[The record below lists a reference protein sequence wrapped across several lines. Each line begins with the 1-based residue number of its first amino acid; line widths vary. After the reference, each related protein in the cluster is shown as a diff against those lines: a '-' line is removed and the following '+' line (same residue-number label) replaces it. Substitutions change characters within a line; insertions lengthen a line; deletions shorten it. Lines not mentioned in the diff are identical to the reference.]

1 MKLQWIVGV
10 CVVAMLGSVVLARQ
24 GMVVTQDGQRYTG
37 DVVEQ
42 ATSVNIVQPDP
53 KGGKRTVTIN
63 KGNIKDIVYADQ
75 VAEQVK
81 KSVAKLGRRDAD
93 GRVSLAEFAR
103 DNGAYDVA
111 RDVLE
116 EALKIEPDN
125 KRAKDDLESVD
136 AQIRL
141 QRGEKPLPPTSQTS
155 NETPT
160 TRESTSEAPSSPMAT
175 RMVTPEEIN
184 RIRQLEWDKNQQLRI
199 TIDADARKRFLAGS
213 DVTVAQFQRLS
224 VQEQAVQILTNGKPD
239 LWSGVHILTD
249 PATVSDFKARIQ
261 KIVIAGCATSGC
273 HGGPKHDGGTF
284 YLFTSAPNANEMAYT
299 NFVIMQTYVQTVDK
313 VQKPLVNREF
323 PERSTLLQYMLPQ
336 NVAETPHPK
345 ATNFRS
351 MVRTKSD
358 PRFQQTFAWIHEL
371 PSSLP
376 DYGIDLT
383 KEPEKKAPRR

>member
-10 CVVAMLGSVVLARQ
+10 CVVALLGSVVLARQ
-24 GMVVTQDGQRYTG
+24 GMVVTQDNQRYTG

-75 VAEQVK
+75 VAEQVR
-81 KSVAKLGRRDAD
+81 KSVAKLDRRDAN

-125 KRAKDDLESVD
+125 KRAKDDLEFVD

-141 QRGEKPLPPTSQTS
+141 QRGEKPLPPSSQAST
-155 NETPT
+155 ETPT
-160 TRESTSEAPSSPMAT
+160 TRESTAEAPSSPMAT

-213 DVTVAQFQRLS
+213 DVTVAQFQQLS
-224 VQEQAVQILTNGKPD
+224 VQNQAIQILTNGKPD
-239 LWSGVHILTD
+239 LWPGVHILTD
-249 PATVSDFKARIQ
+249 PANVSDFKARIQ
-261 KIVIAGCATSGC
+261 KIVLAGCATGGC

-284 YLFTSAPNANEMAYT
+284 YLFTSAPNANEMAYS
-299 NFVIMQTYVQTVDK
+299 NFLILQTYVQTVDK
-313 VQKPLVNREF
+313 VQRPLVNRQF
-323 PERSTLLQYMLPQ
+323 PERSLLLQYMLPQ
-336 NVAETPHPK
+336 NVAEAPHPK
-345 ATNFRS
+345 TTNFRPL
-351 MVRTKSD
+351 VRAKVD
-358 PRFQQTFAWIHEL
+358 QRFQNTFAWIHEL

>member
-10 CVVAMLGSVVLARQ
+10 CVVALLGSVVLARQ

-42 ATSVNIVQPDP
+42 ATTVNIVQPDP

-81 KSVAKLGRRDAD
+81 QGVAKLDRRDVN
-93 GRVSLAEFAR
+93 GRISLAKFAM
-103 DNGAYDVA
+103 DNGAYESA

-116 EALKIEPDN
+116 DALKIEPDN
-125 KRAKDDLESVD
+125 TQAKDLLQSVD

-141 QRGEKPLPPTSQTS
+141 QRGEKPLTPSSQPSTS
-155 NETPT
+155 ETPA
-160 TRESTSEAPSSPMAT
+160 TRESAGGASSPMAT

-184 RIRQLEWDKNQQLRI
+184 RIRQLEWDKNQPVRI
-199 TIDADARKRFLAGS
+199 NIDADVRRRFLAGS

-224 VQEQAVQILTNGKPD
+224 VQEQAIQILTNGKPD
-239 LWSGVHILTD
+239 LWQGVHIMTD
-249 PATVSDFKARIQ
+249 PITVSDFRARIQ
-261 KIVIAGCATSGC
+261 KIVQAGCATGGC
-273 HGGPKHDGGTF
+273 HGGPKHEGGTF
-284 YLFTSAPNANEMAYT
+284 YLFTNAPNANEMTYT
-299 NFVIMQTYVQTVDK
+299 NFLILQTYVQTVDK

-323 PERSTLLQYMLPQ
+323 PERSLLLQYMLPQ
-336 NVAETPHPK
+336 NVAETPHPR
-345 ATNFRS
+345 ATNFRP
-351 MVRTKSD
+351 VARAKSD
-358 PRFQQTFAWIHEL
+358 QRFQFTLAWIREL

-383 KEPEKKAPRR
+383 KEPEKKAPR

>member
-10 CVVAMLGSVVLARQ
+10 CVVALLGSVALARQ

-81 KSVAKLGRRDAD
+81 QGVAKLDRRDAN
-93 GRVSLAEFAR
+93 GRISLAQFAI
-103 DNGAYDVA
+103 DNGAYESA

-125 KRAKDDLESVD
+125 AKAKDLLQSVD

-141 QRGEKPLPPTSQTS
+141 NRGEKPLPPTSQGSTP
-155 NETPT
+155 EAPT
-160 TRESTSEAPSSPMAT
+160 TQESTAGASSPMAT
-175 RMVTPEEIN
+175 RMVTLDEIN
-184 RIRQLEWDKNQQLRI
+184 RIRQIEWDKNQPLRI
-199 TIDADARKRFLAGS
+199 NIDGDVRKRFLAGS
-213 DVTVAQFQRLS
+213 DVTVAQFQQLS
-224 VQEQAVQILTNGKPD
+224 VENQAIQILTNGKPD
-239 LWSGVHILTD
+239 LWPGVHILTD
-249 PATVSDFKARIQ
+249 PVNVSDFKARIQ
-261 KIVIAGCATSGC
+261 KIVVAGCATGGC

-299 NFVIMQTYVQTVDK
+299 NFLILQTYVQTVDK
-313 VQKPLVNREF
+313 VQRPLVNRQF
-323 PERSTLLQYMLPQ
+323 PERSLLLQYMLPQ
-336 NVAETPHPK
+336 NVAEAPHPK
-345 ATNFRS
+345 ATNFRPL
-351 MVRTKSD
+351 VRAKVD
-358 PRFQQTFAWIHEL
+358 QRFQNTFAWIHEL

-383 KEPEKKAPRR
+383 KEPEKPAPRR